1 MQLFAI
7 AALLGRDL
15 FNCVGV
21 GITGEEL
28 LDHFIEQ
35 LLSIDHLLYNGLSHT
50 IYLYVNLYALL
61 VHEGKKFSVMM

>member
-1 MQLFAI
+1 MQLFAA

-15 FNCVGV
+15 FNCVGA

-35 LLSIDHLLYNGLSHT
+35 LLSTDHLVCNGLGHT
-50 IYLYVNLYALL
+50 IYLYVKLYALL
-61 VHEGKKFSVMM
+61 VHEGRKFSAMI